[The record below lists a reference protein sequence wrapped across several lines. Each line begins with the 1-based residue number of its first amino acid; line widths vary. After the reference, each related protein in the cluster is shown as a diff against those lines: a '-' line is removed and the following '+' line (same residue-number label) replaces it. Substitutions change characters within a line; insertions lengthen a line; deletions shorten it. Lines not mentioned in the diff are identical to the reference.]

1 MRIFS
6 KIGSY
11 RRTRTDLRRRQK
23 RKQSLLRQTKLL
35 DQEARE
41 TVLQVYDYTQVSVD
55 RLVSVI
61 DAVRYVHRYMI
72 PGAVVECGVWRGG
85 VIMAAAIT
93 FRQLG
98 AIDRIFYLYDT
109 FTGMPQPGGNDIF
122 LTRQIDARD
131 LFRRRQTA
139 QDSSDW
145 NRAALEEVKE
155 NLAKTRYDMDRFVA
169 VPGKVEDTIPAV
181 VPDEIAIL
189 RLDTDFYD
197 STRHELEYL
206 FPRLVRHGVL
216 IVDDYYSWSGSREAT
231 DEFFAKE
238 ENSIFLVKVG
248 NSVVGV
254 KT

>member
-1 MRIFS
+1 MRIFP
-6 KIGSY
+6 IIDSY
-11 RRTRTDLRRRQK
+11 RSARRDLRARQK
-23 RKQSLLRQTKLL
+23 QKRRLLNQTKLL

-41 TVLQVYDYTQVSVD
+41 TVLQVFDYTQLSVD

-61 DAVRYVHRYMI
+61 EAVRYVHRYMI

-85 VIMAAAIT
+85 ATMAAAIT
-93 FRQLG
+93 LRKIGENNRTL
-98 AIDRIFYLYDT
+98 YLYDT
-109 FTGMPQPGGNDIF
+109 FTGMPQPGDNDIN
-122 LTRQIDARD
+122 LTRKTDTGN
-131 LFRRRQTA
+131 LFERRQTA
-139 QDSSDW
+139 RDSSDW

-181 VPDEIAIL
+181 VPDAIAIL
-189 RLDTDFYD
+189 RLDTDFYE
-197 STRHELEYL
+197 STRHELEHL

>member
-1 MRIFS
+1 MRIFPRL
-6 KIGSY
+6 GSY
-11 RRTRTDLRRRQK
+11 RRARKELRARQK
-23 RKQSLLRQTKLL
+23 LKRSLLDQTKLL

-41 TVLQVYDYTQVSVD
+41 TILQVYDYTQVSVE

-61 DAVRYVHRYMI
+61 DAVRYVNRCLI

-93 FRQLG
+93 FGQIG
-98 AIDRIFYLYDT
+98 ENDRTFYLYDT
-109 FTGMPQPGGNDIF
+109 FSGMPQPGNNDIYIAQQ
-122 LTRQIDARD
+122 TDARD

-145 NRAALEEVKE
+145 NSAGLEEVRG
-155 NLAKTRYDMDRFVA
+155 NLAKTRYDADRFIT
-169 VPGKVEDTIPAV
+169 VPGKVENTIPAV

-189 RLDTDFYD
+189 RLDTDFYE

-206 FPRLVRHGVL
+206 FPRLVRNGIL

-231 DEFFAKE
+231 DEYFAKE
-238 ENSIFLVKVG
+238 KYPIFLVKVG

-254 KT
+254 KP